1 MKNRMK
7 NIRRKDREITTQ
19 EVIKL
24 LGSADYGVL
33 STVGIDGQPYGVPL
47 SYVHKDGSIYFH
59 CGLSGHKLVNIEHNR
74 KVSFC
79 VVGHTRV
86 LPEKFATEYESAVV
100 FGVASEVF
108 GAERYNAL
116 LWLLEKYCPDFI
128 EPGKEYIALKGQ
140 ATKVIKIDI
149 DHATGKA
156 NR

>member
-1 MKNRMK
+1 MK

-19 EVIKL
+19 EA
-24 LGSADYGVL
+24 SAILDSAEYGIL

-47 SYVHKDGSIYFH
+47 NYVHKEGCIYFH
-59 CGLSGHKLVNIEHNR
+59 CALSGHKLVNIEHNR

-79 VVGHTRV
+79 VVGSTQV

-128 EPGKEYIALKGQ
+128 EQGKEYIEQKNQ